1 MPPRI
6 ANVSRFLS
14 TASVAASLS
23 VLVASRALAG
33 GPPSGTPA
41 PGPGQPATAAAP
53 VYDRYLL
60 GEKAIQKSGQAAL
73 DSGRRL
79 LVNFGT
85 NDCAPC
91 RTVNDAIYE
100 RPFVKGF
107 MEQFVPVFVDVSPG
121 SKNRAL
127 LDRYGIDPS
136 KGFPAIVLSDE
147 TLRVA
152 EATKAGELVAVAG
165 KGKEAVQ
172 AWILKRFKVEEG
184 K

>member
-1 MPPRI
+1 MNPILRTTAALLLTLAPAALLAEPPAPKAESPKADELPI
-6 ANVSRFLS
+6 YDATSIGALAVE
-14 TASVAASLS
+14 AASKI
-23 VLVASRALAG
+23 
-33 GPPSGTPA
+33 
-41 PGPGQPATAAAP
+41 AA
-53 VYDRYLL
+53 
-60 GEKAIQKSGQAAL
+60 

-79 LVNFGT
+79 MVNFGVD
-85 NDCAPC
+85 DCAPC
-91 RTVNDAIYE
+91 HVVNDAIYE
-100 RPFVKGF
+100 EPFVTAFFK
-107 MEQFVPVFVDVSPG
+107 QFVPVFVDVSAG

-136 KGFPAIVLSDE
+136 KGFPAVVLSDE

-152 EATKAGELVAVAG
+152 EATKAGELVAVAS